1 MSQKPLV
8 AVVMGSKS
16 DAGLMQDCLDTLDG
30 LGIPYESA
38 VMSAHRQPEKV
49 REFAQSAHD
58 RGIEVIIAAA
68 GLAAHLPGVVAAWTP
83 LPVIGVPVP
92 AGELRGI
99 DALYSMAQMPAGTPV
114 ACVAIGSHGA
124 RNAAH
129 LAARI
134 LALKHESVRKALE
147 DYRQKMASE

>member
-1 MSQKPLV
+1 
-8 AVVMGSKS
+8 
-16 DAGLMQDCLDTLDG
+16 
-30 LGIPYESA
+30 
-38 VMSAHRQPEKV
+38 
-49 REFAQSAHD
+49 
-58 RGIEVIIAAA
+58 VIIAAA

>member
-1 MSQKPLV
+1 
-8 AVVMGSKS
+8 MGSKS
-16 DAGLMQDCLDTLDG
+16 DAGLMQECLDVLSS
-30 LGIPYESA
+30 LSIPYETA

-49 REFAQSAHD
+49 RQFAQTARE
-58 RGIEVIIAAA
+58 RGVQVIIAAA

-92 AGELRGI
+92 VGELRGV

-124 RNAAH
+124 RNAAY

-134 LALKHESVRKALE
+134 LALGHEDVRRAYD
-147 DYRQKMASE
+147 DYRSKQASA